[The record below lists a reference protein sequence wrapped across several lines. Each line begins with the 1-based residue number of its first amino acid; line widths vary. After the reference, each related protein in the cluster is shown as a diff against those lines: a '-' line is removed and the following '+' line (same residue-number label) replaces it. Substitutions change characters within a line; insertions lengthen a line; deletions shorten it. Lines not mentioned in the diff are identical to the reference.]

1 MRSTLVASLLLSP
14 ILCAASAFASQ
25 PKSDAPATN
34 TVSTGLIQPEILS
47 NTNIRI
53 PADALGVYVGSQG
66 KVVLSLYVDDKGNAQ
81 SVRVVQSVNPIVDAY
96 VVNGVLQSH
105 FRPAT
110 LNNQPI
116 GVQMNLNVVVQR

>member
-1 MRSTLVASLLLSP
+1 MRPTLVASLLLSS
-14 ILCAASAFASQ
+14 ILCATSAIASQ
-25 PKSDAPATN
+25 PKSDAPVTR
-34 TVSTGLIQPEILS
+34 TVSAGLVQPEILS

-96 VVNGVLQSH
+96 VVNGVLHSR

-110 LNNQPI
+110 LNHQPV
-116 GVQMNLNVVVQR
+116 GVQMSLNVVVQR